1 VKFAQPVWLF
11 GALFA
16 LVVGAL
22 FVLGGVGVARATRRF
37 GDAERV
43 RELLTGSPV
52 KRRAWKAVAV
62 VMATALAF
70 VALARPQYGRGTRLI
85 PATNLDVVVVLDFS
99 KSMYAR
105 DVSPSRIAR
114 AKAEVARLIH
124 DLVGA
129 RFGAVAFA
137 GEPIAFPLTSD
148 GGAIA
153 QFFRQLEPND
163 MPVGGTAIARALERA
178 RELISRDPKSHDHS
192 RVILLVTDGED
203 LEGDPVEVAR
213 AAGQDGITVDVVQIG
228 GRTPERIPEISP
240 EGRVAGYRQDE
251 SGQVLT
257 TSLSAEGEAQLGQI
271 AQAAHGQIIRSERG
285 ATGIDTVARELKR
298 KMTEELSE
306 RVETV
311 YADVY
316 AYPLGAALLL
326 LILEVFLGE
335 TRKSKA
341 AGAVLACFLLPF
353 SLTASGCGWDPG
365 HPFEREAPEVKRAL
379 EAIDAGDAG
388 SAVGLLE
395 SYLGT
400 GSCADGGM
408 GLPDK
413 VRQRPGASFDLG
425 LVLFQIGERYGR
437 RFGEEEVGRA
447 DAAPD
452 PGEQELA
459 ELRSTE
465 VECALRAVL
474 AIANEP
480 DVSIDLRARAH
491 YLAGNLEFLR
501 RQYEEAVRHYD
512 EALKLVPGLP
522 DGGDA
527 VGRDAAWNRAIALVR
542 IEDEKK
548 RDAGHDGSPPGD
560 GGSPNKDASDDKKP
574 DGGSGPKDGGKNDPP
589 KDAGDSRPEAGNQD
603 ADAPKPAPQ
612 EAGPPPSEPPP
623 PQSGNQDERMLD
635 MLEGAP
641 TLQHEDAK
649 NRAAGRRV
657 RGMADK

>member
-1 VKFAQPVWLF
+1 MWLL

-16 LVVGAL
+16 LLVGGL
-22 FVLGGVGVARATRRF
+22 FVLGGLGIARATRRF

-62 VMATALAF
+62 VVATALAF

-105 DVSPSRIAR
+105 DVSPSRIGR

-124 DLVGA
+124 DLAGA

-163 MPVGGTAIARALERA
+163 MPIGGTAIARALERA
-178 RELISRDPKSHDHS
+178 REIISRDPKSRDHS

-213 AAGQDGITVDVVQIG
+213 AAGQDGIVVDVVQIG
-228 GRTPERIPEISP
+228 GRTPERIPEINA
-240 EGRVAGYRQDE
+240 EGKVAGYRQDE

-257 TSLSAEGEAQLGQI
+257 TSLSAEGEAQLAQV
-271 AQAAHGQIIRSERG
+271 AQAANGQIIRSERG
-285 ATGIDTVARELKR
+285 ATGIDTVARELRR

-326 LILEVFLGE
+326 LILEVFLAE
-335 TRKSKA
+335 TVRKK
-341 AGAVLACFLLPF
+341 GASVVFALMLLPF
-353 SLTASGCGWDPG
+353 ALGTSGCGWDPSR
-365 HPFEREAPEVKRAL
+365 PFDREAPEVKRAL
-379 EAIDAGDAG
+379 SAMDAGDAA
-388 SAVGLLE
+388 SAAALLE

-400 GSCADGGM
+400 GACADGGM
-408 GLPDK
+408 GVPEKL
-413 VRQRPGASFDLG
+413 RERPSASFDLG

-437 RFGEEEVGRA
+437 RFGDEEVGRA
-447 DAAPD
+447 DAAGPS

-459 ELRSTE
+459 ELRSNE

-480 DVSIDLRARAH
+480 DVAIDLRARAH

-512 EALKLVPGLP
+512 EALKLIPGLP
-522 DGGDA
+522 DGGDQ

-548 RDAGHDGSPPGD
+548 RDAGHDGPPQND
-560 GGSPNKDASDDKKP
+560 GGSDAGNGGKDASDDKKP
-574 DGGSGPKDGGKNDPP
+574 DGGSGPKDSGKNDPGKDGGGDKP
-589 KDAGDSRPEAGNQD
+589 DAGDGQDAASPPPPTPEAG
-603 ADAPKPAPQ
+603 A
-612 EAGPPPSEPPP
+612 PPSQPP

-635 MLEGAP
+635 MLEAAP
-641 TLQHEDAK
+641 TLQQQDAK
-649 NRAAGRRV
+649 NRAAGRKV